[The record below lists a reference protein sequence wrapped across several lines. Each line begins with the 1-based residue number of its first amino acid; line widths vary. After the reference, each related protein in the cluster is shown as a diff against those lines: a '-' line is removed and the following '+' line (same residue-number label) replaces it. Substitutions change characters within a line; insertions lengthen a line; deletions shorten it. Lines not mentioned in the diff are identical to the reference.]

1 MSQPAR
7 LLSLILVVVL
17 GVAAVVATVVI
28 LGNGDGEPGPSA
40 GPSGEASAPAVG
52 SATAGPS
59 QDVAA
64 AFAAIED
71 QVRALRGLQAP
82 DIGPPEIIDRAQL
95 AVELD
100 EMLAAEWTD
109 AELADAN
116 LALRAMGLLNPDQDL
131 RELSQALLAD
141 QVIGF
146 YDPLEERMVVVSD
159 EGLSVL
165 ARITYAHEYTHAL
178 QDAAFRSFDTREE
191 LTDDDAILA
200 RQALE
205 EGDATVV
212 MFQWA
217 LQELEPD
224 ELLEVQTTPQPDTSA
239 VPGWMLRQLQFP
251 YLAGFAFVNG
261 LRATGDWAAVDAAY
275 DDAPVSTEQ
284 VLHPEKYLD
293 REAPVEVEAVPLAE
307 RMGAGWEA
315 IEPNTIGEVM
325 IDIWLVELGAEQ
337 EAATAAAAGWGGD
350 RLAVAGGPDG
360 AWAMAWRIAWD
371 SAAEADEF
379 AAVHDGL
386 QPGGDI
392 AATLVRTAP
401 TETVVVHAS
410 SPDVLAAVVSA
421 VNG

>member
-1 MSQPAR
+1 
-7 LLSLILVVVL
+7 
-17 GVAAVVATVVI
+17 
-28 LGNGDGEPGPSA
+28 
-40 GPSGEASAPAVG
+40 
-52 SATAGPS
+52 
-59 QDVAA
+59 
-64 AFAAIED
+64 
-71 QVRALRGLQAP
+71 
-82 DIGPPEIIDRAQL
+82 
-95 AVELD
+95 
-100 EMLAAEWTD
+100 
-109 AELADAN
+109 
-116 LALRAMGLLNPDQDL
+116 
-131 RELSQALLAD
+131 
-141 QVIGF
+141 
-146 YDPLEERMVVVSD
+146 
-159 EGLSVL
+159 
-165 ARITYAHEYTHAL
+165 
-178 QDAAFRSFDTREE
+178 
-191 LTDDDAILA
+191 
-200 RQALE
+200 
-205 EGDATVV
+205 

-224 ELLEVQTTPQPDTSA
+224 ELLEVQTAPQPDTSA

-325 IDIWLVELGAEQ
+325 IDIWLVELGAGQ

-379 AAVHDGL
+379 AAAHDGL

-421 VNG
+421 LSG